1 VLATGI
7 NPESDQNNIIQIR
20 EEAMAEQHPNIIRY
34 MHTIRAFND
43 NDLDAASE
51 YCSENIVYKIAGRSP
66 IAGEYRGIE
75 QFDQALKRVKD
86 LSGGTI
92 RFEPQVILAD
102 DQAVMVYGHATA
114 QREGKTLDIDHAYLY
129 RFDKEGKI
137 IEGRTIPVD
146 LYAFDEFW
154 S

>member
-1 VLATGI
+1 
-7 NPESDQNNIIQIR
+7 
-20 EEAMAEQHPNIIRY
+20 MAEQHPNILRY

-43 NDLDAASE
+43 NDLDAASK

-75 QFDQALKRVKD
+75 QFDQALELVKD

-129 RFDKEGKI
+129 RFNEEGKI

>member
-1 VLATGI
+1 
-7 NPESDQNNIIQIR
+7 
-20 EEAMAEQHPNIIRY
+20 MAEQHPNVLRY
-34 MHTIRAFND
+34 IGVIRAFNE
-43 NDLDAASE
+43 NNLDAVE
-51 YCSENIVYKIAGRSP
+51 EICSEHVVYRIAGRSL

-75 QFDQALKRVKD
+75 QFDRALQLVKE

-92 RFEPQVILAD
+92 KFEPQVILAD

-129 RFDKEGKI
+129 RFDNEGKI

>member
-1 VLATGI
+1 
-7 NPESDQNNIIQIR
+7 
-20 EEAMAEQHPNIIRY
+20 MAEEHPNLKRY
-34 MHTIRAFND
+34 MYTIRAFNE
-43 NDLDAASE
+43 NDIEAAGR
-51 YCSENIVYKIAGRSP
+51 YCSKDIVYRIAGKSR

-75 QFDQALKRVKD
+75 QFDKALKLVKA

-92 RFEPQVILAD
+92 TFEPQVVLSD
-102 DQAVMVYGHATA
+102 DRAVMVYGHASA
-114 QREGKTLDIDHAYLY
+114 RREGKTLDLDHAYLY
-129 RFDKEGKI
+129 RFNEEGKI

>member
-1 VLATGI
+1 
-7 NPESDQNNIIQIR
+7 
-20 EEAMAEQHPNIIRY
+20 MAEQHPNVLRY
-34 MHTIRAFND
+34 MHTIQAFND
-43 NDLDAASE
+43 NDLDAASK
-51 YCSENIVYKIAGRSP
+51 YCSENIVYRIAGRSP

-75 QFDQALKRVKD
+75 QFDKALELVKE

-92 RFEPQVILAD
+92 RFEPEVILAD

-114 QREGKTLDIDHAYLY
+114 ERKGKTLDIDHAYLY
-129 RFDKEGKI
+129 RFNEEGKI
-137 IEGRTIPVD
+137 TEGRTIPVD

>member
-1 VLATGI
+1 M
-7 NPESDQNNIIQIR
+7 
-20 EEAMAEQHPNIIRY
+20 MAEQHPNIVRY

-43 NDLDAASE
+43 NDLDAASK
-51 YCSENIVYKIAGRSP
+51 YCSENILYKIAGRSP
-66 IAGEYRGIE
+66 IAGEYRGIK
-75 QFDQALKRVKD
+75 QFDKALKLVKE

-92 RFEPQVILAD
+92 KLEPQVVVAD

-114 QREGKTLDIDHAYLY
+114 KREGKTLDIDHVYLY
-129 RFDKEGKI
+129 RFNEEGKI

>member
-1 VLATGI
+1 MV
-7 NPESDQNNIIQIR
+7 ER
-20 EEAMAEQHPNIIRY
+20 HPNIQRY
-34 MHTIRAFND
+34 ICVIRAFNE
-43 NDLDAASE
+43 NNLDAVE
-51 YCSENIVYKIAGRSP
+51 EICSEHVVYRIAGRSP

-75 QFDQALKRVKD
+75 QFDRALQLVKE

-92 RFEPQVILAD
+92 KFEPQVVLAD

-129 RFDKEGKI
+129 RFDHEGKI

-146 LYAFDEFW
+146 QYAFDEFW

>member
-1 VLATGI
+1 
-7 NPESDQNNIIQIR
+7 
-20 EEAMAEQHPNIIRY
+20 MAEQHPNIIRY
-34 MHTIRAFND
+34 IHTIQAFND
-43 NDLDAASE
+43 NDIDEGSK
-51 YCSENIVYKIAGRSP
+51 YCSENIVYRIAGRSP

-75 QFDQALKRVKD
+75 QFDRVLKLVKE

-92 RFEPQVILAD
+92 KFEPQVVLAD
-102 DQAVMVYGHATA
+102 DEAVMVYGHATA
-114 QREGKTLDIDHAYLY
+114 RRDGKMLDIDHAYLY
-129 RFDKEGKI
+129 RFNEEGKI

>member
-1 VLATGI
+1 
-7 NPESDQNNIIQIR
+7 
-20 EEAMAEQHPNIIRY
+20 M
-34 MHTIRAFND
+34 IRAFND
-43 NDLDAASE
+43 NDIDAVSR
-51 YCSENIVYKIAGRSP
+51 YCSENIVYRVAGRSP
-66 IAGEYRGIE
+66 IAGEYHGIQ
-75 QFDQALKRVKD
+75 QFARALRFAKD

-92 RFEPQVILAD
+92 QFEPQVILAN

-114 QREGKTLDIDHAYLY
+114 WREGKTLDIDHAYLY
-129 RFDKEGKI
+129 RFNKEGQI

>member
-1 VLATGI
+1 MTK
-7 NPESDQNNIIQIR
+7 S
-20 EEAMAEQHPNIIRY
+20 EEYVMVKEHPNLLRY
-34 MHTIRAFND
+34 MYTIRAFND
-43 NDLDAASE
+43 NDLDKAGK
-51 YCSENIVYKIAGRSP
+51 YCSEDIVYKIAGRSP

-75 QFDQALKRVKD
+75 QFDKALKLVKE

-92 RFEPQVILAD
+92 RFEPQVVLAD
-102 DQAVMVYGHATA
+102 DRSVMVYGHATA
-114 QREGKTLDIDHAYLY
+114 QREGKKLDIDHAYLY
-129 RFDKEGKI
+129 RFDEEGKI

>member
-1 VLATGI
+1 
-7 NPESDQNNIIQIR
+7 
-20 EEAMAEQHPNIIRY
+20 MAEQHPNITRY
-34 MHTIRAFND
+34 MQTIRAFND
-43 NDLDAASE
+43 NDIDAASK
-51 YCSENIVYKIAGRSP
+51 YCSKNIVYRITGKSP

-75 QFDQALKRVKD
+75 QFDKALKLVKE

-92 RFEPQVILAD
+92 RFEPQFVLAD
-102 DQAVMVYGHATA
+102 DKAVMVYGRATA

-129 RFDKEGKI
+129 RFNEEGKI
-137 IEGRTIPVD
+137 VEGRTIPVD

>member
-1 VLATGI
+1 
-7 NPESDQNNIIQIR
+7 
-20 EEAMAEQHPNIIRY
+20 MAKQHPNFLRY
-34 MHTIRAFND
+34 MYTIRAFNE
-43 NDLDAASE
+43 NDLDKADR
-51 YCSENIVYKIAGRSP
+51 YCDENIVYRIAGRSP

-75 QFDQALKRVKD
+75 QFDKALKLVKE

-92 RFEPQVILAD
+92 KFEPQVVLAD

-114 QREGKTLDIDHAYLY
+114 QRNGKTLDIDHAYLY
-129 RFDKEGKI
+129 RFNKEGRI
-137 IEGRTIPVD
+137 FEGRTIPVD

>member
-1 VLATGI
+1 
-7 NPESDQNNIIQIR
+7 
-20 EEAMAEQHPNIIRY
+20 MAEQHPNVLRYIRV
-34 MHTIRAFND
+34 IRAFNE
-43 NDLDAASE
+43 NNLDDVE
-51 YCSENIVYKIAGRSP
+51 ELCSENVVYRIAGRSP

-75 QFDQALKRVKD
+75 QFDRALKLVKE

-92 RFEPQVILAD
+92 KFEPQVVLAD
-102 DQAVMVYGHATA
+102 AQAVMVYGHATA

-129 RFDKEGKI
+129 RFDNEGKI

>member
-1 VLATGI
+1 MRYNTRKFLEGV
-7 NPESDQNNIIQIR
+7 
-20 EEAMAEQHPNIIRY
+20 MAKQHPNVLRY
-34 MHTIRAFND
+34 MHTIQAFND
-43 NDLDAASE
+43 NDIDEAGK
-51 YCSENIVYKIAGRSP
+51 YCSKDIVYRVAGRSQ

-75 QFDQALKRVKD
+75 QFDRALKLVKE

-92 RFEPQVILAD
+92 KFEPDVVLAND
-102 DQAVMVYGHATA
+102 EAVMVYGRATA
-114 QREGKTLDIDHAYLY
+114 QRNGKTLDIDHAYLY
-129 RFDKEGKI
+129 RFNKEGKI

>member
-1 VLATGI
+1 
-7 NPESDQNNIIQIR
+7 
-20 EEAMAEQHPNIIRY
+20 MAEKHPNILRY
-34 MHTIRAFND
+34 VHTIRAFND
-43 NDLDAASE
+43 NDLEAASQ
-51 YCSENIVYKIAGRSP
+51 YCSENIVYKITGRST
-66 IAGEYRGIE
+66 IAGEYHGIE
-75 QFDQALKRVKD
+75 QFDNALKLVKE

-92 RFEPQVILAD
+92 RFEPQVVPAD

-114 QREGKTLDIDHAYLY
+114 LRGGKTLDIDHAYLY
-129 RFDKEGKI
+129 RFNKEGKI